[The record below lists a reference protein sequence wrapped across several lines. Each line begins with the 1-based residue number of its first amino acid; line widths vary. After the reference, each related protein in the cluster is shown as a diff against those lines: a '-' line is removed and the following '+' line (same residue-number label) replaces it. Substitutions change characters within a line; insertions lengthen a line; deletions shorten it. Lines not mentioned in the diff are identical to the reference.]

1 MNGNY
6 NPYATSYGL
15 QNTQGDGGFLGGNYG
30 SQGAGELN
38 QSSVKRSSGNTLR
51 PVTIKQILEASQ
63 QHPDAEFKI
72 DGVEI
77 GQLSFVAVV
86 RNISIQSTNITYRME
101 DGTGLIEVKQWLEM
115 EAIMDDNPKRN
126 TDIVP
131 DTYVRVIGQL
141 KAFNNKRHIGAHH
154 IRSITDLNEV
164 QYHFLEAIAIHLYF
178 TRGPLQNGNFSK
190 NHVSADGNMSYYD
203 FQNSINMKSALN
215 AQIALHNL
223 SPYLQKVMA
232 AVHAAPDTN
241 EGVNIHQLSKAIGGG
256 NIEQAIEEL
265 TSDGLLYTTIDD
277 EHYDSTSLDDNID
290 EDNDFGIS
298 RFSLAE
304 NVLEEL
310 DDVCT
315 KKDLINEKQRKI
327 NASRFKTMGILYL
340 CYIFPL
346 SSLGLSLTTLKAI
359 KYKGFKIPTPIQRK
373 TIPLLL
379 NGMDV
384 VAMAR
389 TGSGK
394 TAAFVIPM
402 IERLKMHQAK
412 VGSRALIL
420 SPNRELALQTFKV
433 VKELKKGTNLKHVL
447 LVGGESLEEQFEIM
461 STNPDIIVATPGRF
475 LHLKVEMDLDLR
487 TIEYIVFDEA
497 DRLFEMGFSEQLS
510 EILHYL
516 PILRQSSLFSATLPK
531 SLVEFAK
538 AGLQNPI
545 LIRLNIESMISDDL
559 QSAFFSIK
567 SSEKEAGLFYL
578 LHEIIKV
585 PRGTQ
590 EVINFNS
597 EKNKGKDSMDNYAA
611 LLPYSTIIFVS
622 TRHHVEYLA
631 KLLSFS
637 GYLVSYIY
645 GSLDQ
650 VARKNQIASFRTGKT
665 ILLVVTDIAARGID
679 IPLLSNVINYD
690 FPSRP
695 KTFVH
700 RVGRTARAGQKGWAY
715 SLVKTED
722 APYLIELQIF
732 LGRKIISS
740 NDQDPDYVQ
749 SIVLGTF
756 PREKLE
762 YYCEWIAHVL
772 KEDNECSSLKKVMQ
786 KGEILYSKTA
796 GGASAESNKRAKE
809 LIKSSQWSHINPLL
823 EVLLAKISGY
833 SPNETIFDI
842 SKSFKNNNALGIVYE
857 RLKKIKVSKN
867 KINESNSNNSL
878 FNKKINPDKS
888 NDFMKNINNFT
899 INNLNSK
906 FEIQKS
912 KINKKDNYKDE
923 ENYMSHYTSISS
935 MREHAYDINKSDYS
949 FEKEANNAIFDII
962 GDDKNLTQT
971 AIRSNGVRWN
981 FKKRKLVSR
990 MDDREGSKKELKM
1003 IKGESGV
1010 RIPATYKTG
1019 RYTIWK
1025 NSKKITQQKTGE
1037 IENYENCTVTKN
1049 SHINTSGRRYKHNK
1063 LQAPKTPDKYRDD
1076 YKRKKKRT
1084 KEAIKKGYANVKGV
1098 KNELK
1103 SALEIRKNRE
1113 LKEKRRLKNARPSK
1127 KKR

>member
-1 MNGNY
+1 M
-6 NPYATSYGL
+6 
-15 QNTQGDGGFLGGNYG
+15 
-30 SQGAGELN
+30 
-38 QSSVKRSSGNTLR
+38 KW
-51 PVTIKQILEASQ
+51 I
-63 QHPDAEFKI
+63 
-72 DGVEI
+72 
-77 GQLSFVAVV
+77 
-86 RNISIQSTNITYRME
+86 
-101 DGTGLIEVKQWLEM
+101 
-115 EAIMDDNPKRN
+115 
-126 TDIVP
+126 P

-154 IRSITDLNEV
+154 IRLITDLNEV

-178 TRGPLQNGNFSK
+178 TRGPLQNGVFSK
-190 NHVSADGNMSYYD
+190 NHTSVDGNMSHYD
-203 FQNSINMKSALN
+203 FQDSISMKGALN

-277 EHYDSTSLDDNID
+277 EHVKSTIQRLSHFFDL
-290 EDNDFGIS
+290 
-298 RFSLAE
+298 RFSLSLPLMIQHDPPLNNKSADEDDDYE
-304 NVLEEL
+304 NDGLFLPENLSEEL
-310 DDVCT
+310 DSISI
-315 KKDLINEKQRKI
+315 KKDITNEKQRKI
-327 NASRFKTMGILYL
+327 NSSRFKTMV
-340 CYIFPL
+340 
-346 SSLGLSLTTLKAI
+346 GLSLTILKAI

-433 VKELKKGTNLKHVL
+433 VKELKKGTNLKHIL

-461 STNPDIIVATPGRF
+461 SINPDIIVATPGRF

-510 EILHYL
+510 EILRYL
-516 PILRQSSLFSATLPK
+516 PVSRQSSLFSATLPK

-538 AGLQNPI
+538 AGLQNPV
-545 LIRLNIESMISDDL
+545 LIRLNVESMISDDL

-578 LHEIIKV
+578 LHEVIKV

-590 EVINFNS
+590 QVTDFNS
-597 EKNKGKDSMDNYAA
+597 KKTNKEKSSTHNHEA

-650 VARKNQIASFRTGKT
+650 VARRNQIASFRAGKT
-665 ILLVVTDIAARGID
+665 TLLVVTDIAARGID

-690 FPSRP
+690 FPSKP

-722 APYLIELQIF
+722 VPYLIELQIF

-740 NDQDPDYVQ
+740 NDRNPDYVQ
-749 SIVLGTF
+749 NIVLGTF
-756 PREKLE
+756 IREKLE

-796 GGASAESNKRAKE
+796 GNASTESNRRAKE
-809 LIKSSQWSHINPLL
+809 LIKSSEWSHVNPLL
-823 EVLLAKISGY
+823 VEHVHENDIAREALLVKISGY
-833 SPNETIFDI
+833 SPHETVLDC
-842 SKSFKNNNALGIVYE
+842 SKSFKNNNALGIIYE

-867 KINESNSNNSL
+867 KIN
-878 FNKKINPDKS
+878 
-888 NDFMKNINNFT
+888 
-899 INNLNSK
+899 
-906 FEIQKS
+906 Q
-912 KINKKDNYKDE
+912 
-923 ENYMSHYTSISS
+923 
-935 MREHAYDINKSDYS
+935 
-949 FEKEANNAIFDII
+949 II
-962 GDDKNLTQT
+962 L
-971 AIRSNGVRWN
+971 
-981 FKKRKLVSR
+981 
-990 MDDREGSKKELKM
+990 
-1003 IKGESGV
+1003 
-1010 RIPATYKTG
+1010 
-1019 RYTIWK
+1019 
-1025 NSKKITQQKTGE
+1025 
-1037 IENYENCTVTKN
+1037 
-1049 SHINTSGRRYKHNK
+1049 
-1063 LQAPKTPDKYRDD
+1063 
-1076 YKRKKKRT
+1076 
-1084 KEAIKKGYANVKGV
+1084 
-1098 KNELK
+1098 
-1103 SALEIRKNRE
+1103 
-1113 LKEKRRLKNARPSK
+1113 
-1127 KKR
+1127 